1 MQGVADPGSDYRL
14 LDLGDGQHYSLLQG
28 APHPIDRNTV
38 IASLKQHQ
46 AELTELGIV
55 SLSIIGSIAR
65 EEATSASDVDLAA
78 TLTPGR
84 RGFAHLERM
93 DQLRERL
100 GKMLGCAVDVIEE
113 PSPLLRVQRAIERDR
128 VLAF

>member
-1 MQGVADPGSDYRL
+1 M
-14 LDLGDGQHYSLLQG
+14 
-28 APHPIDRNTV
+28 DRKTV

-55 SLSIIGSIAR
+55 SLSIIGSTAR
-65 EEATSASDVDLAA
+65 QQATSTSDVDLAA
-78 TLTPGR
+78 TLTPGP
-84 RGFAHLERM
+84 RGFAHLERI

-113 PSPLLRVQRAIERDR
+113 PSPLPRVQQAIERDR